1 MSTKSLFKGSCV
13 ALITP
18 FTEEG
23 VNFEELERLIEFQ
36 IKEGTDAILMLG
48 TTGEPSTMS
57 DAEKQEVIKFA
68 VKRVAGRVPV
78 IAGAGGNNT
87 QKVITDAKKAEELGA
102 DGLLLIT
109 PYYNKCTQGGLVEHF
124 TLVAGSTGLP
134 AILYNVPSR
143 TGVNLLPSTLDR
155 LADHENIWGIKEACC
170 NFEQICE
177 AIKVCQGRIEFY
189 SGDDAVTYPTMAMGG
204 SGVISVT
211 ANVIPRFMK
220 ELTQAW
226 FDGEIEKAQQMHFKL
241 LPFAKACFI
250 EVNPIPVKAAAE
262 MMGLCS
268 GRLRLPLTE
277 IEPANRQ
284 KLEKAMRDFGLI
296 S

>member
-1 MSTKSLFKGSCV
+1 MT
-13 ALITP
+13 
-18 FTEEG
+18 
-23 VNFEELERLIEFQ
+23 
-36 IKEGTDAILMLG
+36 
-48 TTGEPSTMS
+48 

-68 VKRVAGRVPV
+68 VKTVAGRVPV

-87 QKVITDAKKAEELGA
+87 QKVISDAKKAEELGA
-102 DGLLLIT
+102 DALLLIT
-109 PYYNKCTQGGLVEHF
+109 PYYNKCTQGGLVQHF
-124 TLVAGSTGLP
+124 TKVADSTGLP

-143 TGVNLLPSTLDR
+143 TGLNLLPSTLDKI
-155 LADHENIWGIKEACC
+155 ADHKNIWGVKEASG

-177 AIKVCQGRIEFY
+177 IVKVCQGRIEFY
-189 SGDDAVTYPTMAMGG
+189 SGDDGVTYPTMAMGG

-226 FDGEIEKAQQMHFKL
+226 FDCDIRRAQEMHFKL

-262 MMGLCS
+262 IMGLC
-268 GRLRLPLTE
+268 GGNLRLPLTP
-277 IEPANRQ
+277 IEPENKQ
-284 KLEKAMRDFGLI
+284 KLIKAMRDFGLI